1 VQKLNCKSDPP
12 VRRDEFPPVYL
23 LHNED
28 ENKPVMKPRAVSTF
42 SNAPLANAHKIIAAL
57 TGGGTGQEFG
67 SSQPALDYLQLRGVK
82 HY

>member
-1 VQKLNCKSDPP
+1 
-12 VRRDEFPPVYL
+12 
-23 LHNED
+23 
-28 ENKPVMKPRAVSTF
+28 MKPRAVSTF